1 MNSSENLNALYWSNR
16 YETNAASWDLNQVSP
31 PIKEY
36 INQLTRNKNC
46 SILIPG
52 CGNSYEAE
60 YLLKQGFTNITLIDI
75 APNLVE
81 KLNTKFNNNPFIQ
94 IILGD
99 FFTLNQSFDLIFE
112 QTFFCALNPIL
123 RKEYVNKMH
132 SLLKP
137 DGKLVGLLFNRDFE
151 EGPPFG
157 GNIEEYSTLFA
168 NDFTFKVFESCYNS
182 FIKRKD
188 TEIFIVFTKK

>member
-1 MNSSENLNALYWSNR
+1 MDNLENLNASYWANR
-16 YETNAASWDLNQVSP
+16 YQLNTASWDLDQVSP

-36 INQLTRNKNC
+36 INQIVNKNC

-60 YLLKQGFTNITLIDI
+60 YLLQQGFTDITIIDI

-81 KLNTKFNNNPFIQ
+81 KLKLKFKKNSSVQ

-99 FFTLNQSFDLIFE
+99 FFTIHQSFDLIFE
-112 QTFFCALNPIL
+112 QTFFCALDPSL
-123 RKEYVNKMH
+123 RNAYVKKMH

-137 DGKLVGLLFNRDFE
+137 SGKLVGLLFNRDFIG
-151 EGPPFG
+151 GPPFG
-157 GNIEEYSTLFA
+157 GTFDKYSLLFS
-168 NDFTFKVFESCYNS
+168 DYFIFKVFEPCFNS
-182 FIKRKD
+182 FIKRK
-188 TEIFIVFTKK
+188 ESELFIILIKK

>member
-1 MNSSENLNALYWSNR
+1 MNTSENLNASYWSNR

-31 PIKEY
+31 PLKEY
-36 INQLTRNKNC
+36 INQLTRDKNC

-60 YLLKQGFTNITLIDI
+60 YLLQQGFTDITLIDI

-81 KLNTKFNNNPFIQ
+81 KLKLKFNNNPFIK

-99 FFTLNQSFDLIFE
+99 FFTLNQYFDLIFE
-112 QTFFCALNPIL
+112 QTFFCAIDPSL

-132 SLLKP
+132 SLLKQK
-137 DGKLVGLLFNRDFE
+137 GKLVGLLFNRDFE
-151 EGPPFG
+151 GGPPFG
-157 GNIEEYSTLFA
+157 GTTEEYSTLFL
-168 NDFTFKVFESCYNS
+168 NDFKFKVFEPCYNS
-182 FIKRKD
+182 FIKRKE
-188 TEIFIVFTKK
+188 TELFIILQKI

>member
-1 MNSSENLNALYWSNR
+1 MMNSTENLNESYWSNR
-16 YETNAASWDLNQVSP
+16 YETNSTSWDLNEVSP
-31 PIKEY
+31 PLKEY
-36 INQLTRNKNC
+36 INQLTNKNC

-60 YLLKQGFTNITLIDI
+60 YLLQRGFTNITIIDI

-81 KLNTKFNNNPFIQ
+81 KLKLKFNNNPFIQ
-94 IILGD
+94 IISGD
-99 FFTLNQSFDLIFE
+99 FFILNKSFDLIFE
-112 QTFFCALNPIL
+112 QTFFCALVPSL

-137 DGKLVGLLFNRDFE
+137 GGKLVGLLFNRNFE

-157 GNIEEYSTLFA
+157 GNINEYSSLFS
-168 NDFTFKVFESCYNS
+168 NEFTFKVFDPCYNS
-182 FIKRKD
+182 FIKRK
-188 TEIFIVFTKK
+188 ESELFIILQKK